1 MAARRFSVFI
11 PLKKQDEFG
20 VRVGTVPAG
29 MRHSNRNLG
38 RRPAGVEA
46 GDEPQM
52 RFEQRR
58 K

>member
-1 MAARRFSVFI
+1 MFI

-20 VRVGTVPAG
+20 VRAGTVPAG
-29 MRHSNRNLG
+29 MRHSNRTYG
-38 RRPAGVEA
+38 RRLAELEA

-52 RFEQRR
+52 RFEQWR